1 MPTLVLKGI
10 SKSFGDVNVLKDISL
25 FLEDGELLVLL
36 GPSGCGKTTLLRM
49 IAGLESTDQG
59 EIHLGDTRIDQMRP
73 RDRQVAMVFQN
84 YALYPHMSIAN
95 NLAFPLKI
103 AGVGKAEIRNRV
115 LETSQMLGLSQRLND
130 KPSVLSGGQRQRV
143 ALGRAI
149 IRKPK
154 LFLLD
159 EPLSNLDADLRA
171 RMRREIVALQKE
183 LGVTTVYV
191 THDQTEALTMA
202 DRISVLHEGRLLQTG
217 TPEQLYRDPNCLAVA
232 EFIGQPKLNIVQI
245 ADRESAALFGLAETT
260 SALSAIESGVMLG
273 IRPEA
278 IRILDDGKLQGT
290 VAGCEYLGNQY
301 VINIR
306 FEQFKLTAAGC
317 KRAYST
323 GDRIRFEVEKNTF
336 LLFDAQSGRRLEK
349 TST

>member
-1 MPTLVLKGI
+1 MPTLVLKDI
-10 SKSFGDVNVLKDISL
+10 SKSFGNVSVLKDVSL
-25 FLEDGELLVLL
+25 SLEDGELLVLL

-49 IAGLESTDQG
+49 VAGLESTDRG
-59 EIHLGDTRIDQMRP
+59 EIYLGDIRIDQMRP

-84 YALYPHMSIAN
+84 YALYPHMSIAK

-103 AGVGKAEIRNRV
+103 AGVGKAEIKKRV
-115 LETSQMLGLSQRLND
+115 QEISQMLGLSQRLND
-130 KPSVLSGGQRQRV
+130 TPSMLSGGQRQRV

-149 IRKPK
+149 IRKPQ

-171 RMRREIVALQKE
+171 RMRREIVALQKD

-202 DRISVLHEGRLLQTG
+202 DRIAVLYEGRLLQVG
-217 TPEQLYRDPNCLAVA
+217 TPTQLYRDPNCLAVA
-232 EFIGQPKLNIVQI
+232 EFLGQPKLNVVRI
-245 ADRESAALFGLAETT
+245 ADQKSAALFGLEEDS
-260 SALSAIESGVMLG
+260 SAMSAVESGVVLG

-278 IRILDDGKLQGT
+278 IHIIDDGKLEGT

-301 VINIR
+301 VTTFK

-317 KRAYST
+317 KRAYSA
-323 GDRIRFEVEKNTF
+323 GDRIRFEVEKAHF
-336 LLFDAQSGRRLEK
+336 LLFDPQTGRRLER